1 MAALGLSSEFD
12 YFAPQVIAGDIL
24 DEYTV
29 AINPTQ
35 AVNGKQPIEFVIPSE
50 PDVYRDLNNTLLE
63 VTCKVTQAAGTN
75 LADGTA
81 IAPVNLLLHS
91 MFKSVEVYLN
101 NTRVSDSNNYYA
113 ERAYIE
119 TLLNTPEDVLKTRTV
134 CEGWEKDDAANM
146 NGITLAGAGT
156 NSAFVKRNAWIAGS
170 KTMKLVGRL
179 HTDMFHQPLDLP
191 DKVKITIKL
200 DQNQDSKIL
209 MAAAASTHK
218 VSILSAR
225 LLVRS
230 KKLSPDLSLA
240 HKSLL
245 ARRNYRIP
253 YSKVSMKCES
263 LSPGVTEVIRSS
275 FHTGPMPSRV
285 TIFMVKSANLNG
297 AYNLN
302 PFNYENLT
310 ATNVSLKVG
319 STKYPLE
326 DITMD
331 HANGVIYPGYLNT
344 LASLGVD
351 QGARSL
357 AITPDDWSRAFNIY
371 SFKLVPGSVNPNV
384 KHPKHNTACNIELE
398 IKFGTALTD
407 ATSILAFIETPALC
421 EIDNLDNI
429 IV

>member
-1 MAALGLSSEFD
+1 
-12 YFAPQVIAGDIL
+12 
-24 DEYTV
+24 
-29 AINPTQ
+29 
-35 AVNGKQPIEFVIPSE
+35 
-50 PDVYRDLNNTLLE
+50 
-63 VTCKVTQAAGTN
+63 
-75 LADGTA
+75 
-81 IAPVNLLLHS
+81 
-91 MFKSVEVYLN
+91 VYLN

-119 TLLNTPEDVLKTRTV
+119 TLLNTPEDVLRTRTV

-146 NGITLAGAGT
+146 NGITLTGNGT
-156 NSAFVKRNAWIAGS
+156 NTAFVKRNAWIKCS

-179 HTDMFHQPLDLP
+179 HADMFHQPLDMP
-191 DKVKITIKL
+191 DKVKISIKL
-200 DQNQDSKIL
+200 DQNEDKKIL
-209 MAAAASTHK
+209 MGAATLTHK

-253 YSKVSMKCES
+253 YNKVSIKCES
-263 LSPGVTEVIRSS
+263 LSPGAAEVTRSS
-275 FHTGPMPSRV
+275 FHTGPLPSRV
-285 TIFMVKSANLNG
+285 TIFMVKSANLSG

-302 PFNYENLT
+302 PFHYENLA

-357 AITPDDWSRAFNIY
+357 AITPDDWSKAFNVY
-371 SFKLVPGSVNPNV
+371 SFKLVPGTVNPNV
-384 KHPKHNTACNIELE
+384 KHPKHSSACNIELE
-398 IKFGTALTD
+398 IKFAANLTD
-407 ATSILAFIETPALC
+407 PISILAYIETPALC